1 MFPRV
6 EIPPCTVLLCTASL
20 RVLYLVCMQYSNV
33 MDQCPFQH
41 YTAPCVDHVIRGKL
55 EKRRN
60 EGKRE
65 LKLTRAQQKQRNLM
79 KHGSSREA
87 VLWLCKQPPHLPG
100 LITRLGPGAADAM
113 LETHKILIPKPPPS
127 PHSVLPRSAP
137 QTPKSSEQQRK
148 TGG

>member
-41 YTAPCVDHVIRGKL
+41 YTAPCVDHVVRGKL

-60 EGKRE
+60 EGKGE

-113 LETHKILIPKPPPS
+113 LERHTEILSPNPPHTHTLCAPPLRPLNS
-127 PHSVLPRSAP
+127 QEPR
-137 QTPKSSEQQRK
+137 TTEKN
-148 TGG
+148 